1 MKLSTFLLAFIVST
15 AIHIGAL
22 TSNLLHVNAESI
34 PNNRARAV
42 KLHVVPVAVR
52 KPATPVAEE
61 VKDKSEKSPASHP
74 AIRNGDKK
82 ESARDPQQEMQPVN
96 TGKMVLHETQPVA
109 GKPSPVRLPVYTEK
123 IPTPDRTARPAEAI
137 PDPPPADHSVEPS
150 QEIWAENGLPVIPA
164 VSDTEDEACD
174 GCSASLAA
182 ASFPGP
188 GRLEQGGREIGTT
201 SPAII
206 TFPSKPAYP
215 RYSRLHKEE
224 GTTVLAVEILP
235 DGKPGKVEIVR
246 SSGYRRLDRAAVSGI
261 EKAELVP
268 ALKDGRK
275 IASIKRVS
283 IRFDLED
290 WGE

>member
-42 KLHVVPVAVR
+42 KLHVVPAAVR
-52 KPATPVAEE
+52 KPATPVPEE
-61 VKDKSEKSPASHP
+61 VKDKAEKSPASDP
-74 AIRNGDKK
+74 EIRNGDKM
-82 ESARDPQQEMQPVN
+82 ESLRDPQKEM
-96 TGKMVLHETQPVA
+96 QPVA
-109 GKPSPVRLPVYTEK
+109 GKPSPVRLPVYTERS
-123 IPTPDRTARPAEAI
+123 PTPDRTAQPAEAI

-150 QEIWAENGLPVIPA
+150 QEIWAETGLPVIPF